1 MSQIAD
7 YLAQGRAGKVYD
19 PNQGLYMDPQ
29 SGRAF
34 VPTFTNIQSSNI
46 QDKVQKSM
54 GDTPVDAEPYL
65 IGGGPGNQPGRASGP
80 AAMPG
85 RGQQPQAPDIND
97 PWAMANEHMKSKG
110 FKSEIYKEMFGRDP
124 SSGFRDKAE
133 RERFYSAMK
142 STRNVLVDRFKYQ
155 ITGRNKQA
163 EARRKDARKG
173 LSQKEAMKMQAESIA
188 IAEGDYNEDSTSF
201 DERHGGKSAR
211 QVGIDN
217 YLEALELDQ
226 KLHGKGAGGMP
237 DREKPKEE
245 HTDVNKYL
253 SETYDPDKTT
263 TGEKVYFKDLEY
275 DEQRDVRDWLINKL
289 KSSNPEFSREQISEA
304 VKKAANSL
312 TQADVDK
319 ATSDSGESKP
329 ITARKPVENVDIYSV
344 ASGA

>member
-1 MSQIAD
+1 
-7 YLAQGRAGKVYD
+7 
-19 PNQGLYMDPQ
+19 
-29 SGRAF
+29 
-34 VPTFTNIQSSNI
+34 
-46 QDKVQKSM
+46 
-54 GDTPVDAEPYL
+54 
-65 IGGGPGNQPGRASGP
+65 
-80 AAMPG
+80 
-85 RGQQPQAPDIND
+85 
-97 PWAMANEHMKSKG
+97 
-110 FKSEIYKEMFGRDP
+110 
-124 SSGFRDKAE
+124 
-133 RERFYSAMK
+133 
-142 STRNVLVDRFKYQ
+142 
-155 ITGRNKQA
+155 
-163 EARRKDARKG
+163 
-173 LSQKEAMKMQAESIA
+173 MKMQAESIA